1 MEGPAPGRDDVWLSL
16 LFTSL
21 TDASSGSRLKLKG
34 TANLFIQQRTST
46 RQTDYRSKVVV
57 VVVVGWGRLWV
68 GWKKKPQLPN
78 NYSRIQQ
85 STV

>member
-1 MEGPAPGRDDVWLSL
+1 MEGGPAPGGDDVWLSL

-46 RQTDYRSKVVV
+46 RQTDYRSKG
-57 VVVVGWGRLWV
+57 VGGR
-68 GWKKKPQLPN
+68 G
-78 NYSRIQQ
+78 
-85 STV
+85 